1 MIRILVRQII
11 YKPIGPFY
19 DEIGERLFRLVL
31 LGIWKMSSVHHQ
43 GVGKGM
49 TLMTSFVPNKWAGA
63 LVYNI
68 VGTSKHDVITAA
80 DVATFRR
87 WWLIKI
93 RLTFENGVLSIKIK
107 ENQTENSGNQHTKL
121 LPNVICPFT

>member
-1 MIRILVRQII
+1 M
-11 YKPIGPFY
+11 
-19 DEIGERLFRLVL
+19 LFIDKKSASQSSDPLIMKSEKEGSAYL
-31 LGIWKMSSVHHQ
+31 KMSSVHHQ

-49 TLMTSFVPNKWAGA
+49 TLMTSFVPTKQAGA

-87 WWLIKI
+87 
-93 RLTFENGVLSIKIK
+93 
-107 ENQTENSGNQHTKL
+107 
-121 LPNVICPFT
+121 